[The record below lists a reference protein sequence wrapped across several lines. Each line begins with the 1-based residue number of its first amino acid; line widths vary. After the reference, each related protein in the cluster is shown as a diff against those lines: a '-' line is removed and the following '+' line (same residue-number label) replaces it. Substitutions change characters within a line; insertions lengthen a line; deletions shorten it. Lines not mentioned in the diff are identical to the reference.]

1 MIKAAFSTATQT
13 RFIARQHAITPG
25 ALDRLTNAGLA
36 PQTILDRHYSCDWA
50 ELDPHDQ
57 QQNVWALANDERI
70 FSRYTIQEQR
80 FWVITERDRSVTT
93 ILLPSEY

>member
-1 MIKAAFSTATQT
+1 MIKAAFSTATIT

-25 ALDRLTNAGLA
+25 ALALLAGFDLP
-36 PQTILDRHYSCDWA
+36 PQTLLDRHYSCDWA
-50 ELDPHDQ
+50 ELDSHDQ